1 MARGHPGSPQ
11 RQARLLPTR
20 PLGPP
25 DSLRFPPVGDGAP
38 AERPLSRKARRRAGA
53 AAGNGGGRGGGGGAG
68 GGGGPGGDAK
78 GGGGAPPCTRFED
91 IKVVPPTAAVAA
103 LYEQLPHLSKADG
116 MRFGSVDALRSH
128 LDWVFAYNQRK
139 RSRAAGG
146 ASRCWLEPLAA
157 WVAAPLPGSGAA
169 AAPASLGGG
178 AGGGAGADG
187 TSGVGGGGV
196 GGGGGGAGDAAAD
209 GSAGGGG
216 GGGDGGGGAGAAADG
231 AAAAGAWVQVGD
243 EEREACAVCGED
255 LEATWSDD
263 AGAWGYPAAVR
274 APDGSVF
281 HASCWATTARSTA
294 AGAAAAAAAA
304 GPPPPPP
311 ATTSVG
317 GEGGEPLAKRLRVG
331 P

>member
-1 MARGHPGSPQ
+1 M
-11 RQARLLPTR
+11 PTR
-20 PLGPP
+20 PLGAP

-68 GGGGPGGDAK
+68 GGGGGGGDAK
-78 GGGGAPPCTRFED
+78 GGGGAPPCKRFED

-128 LDWVFAYNQRK
+128 LDWVFAYNQQK

-146 ASRCWLEPLAA
+146 ASRCWNEPLAA
-157 WVAAPLPGSGAA
+157 WVAAPLPGSGAS
-169 AAPASLGGG
+169 AAPASFGGG
-178 AGGGAGADG
+178 AGGGGPGADG
-187 TSGVGGGGV
+187 TSGVGP
-196 GGGGGGAGDAAAD
+196 GGGGGGGGGDAAAD
-209 GSAGGGG
+209 GSG
-216 GGGDGGGGAGAAADG
+216 GGGDGSGGAGAAGDG

-243 EEREACAVCGED
+243 EEREACAVCGEE

-274 APDGSVF
+274 APDGSLF

-294 AGAAAAAAAA
+294 AAAAAA
-304 GPPPPPP
+304 GAPPP
-311 ATTSVG
+311 TSVG